1 MKLEVFDIN
10 GNALGR
16 FVDLPS
22 DVFGL
27 ELTKNHEH
35 IVYLA
40 VKQYLAH
47 QRQGTHKT
55 KERNEIAGS
64 TRKLHKQK
72 GTGGSRK
79 GSIKN
84 PLYRGGGRIFGPR
97 PRNYELKLNKK
108 VSRLARKA
116 VLSSKVSDQ
125 KIIIIQDFNFDAP
138 KTKNYL
144 SILNSFNLG
153 GKSLADL
160 KSLLLINTP
169 TLPVAPELPKYPY
182 GFRGR
187 KKSLQTVKFE
197 EYNKECDNFETKLNQ
212 YQTSLVDF
220 EDSLEKS
227 YTNIALSCRN
237 IPNADVVYT
246 ADVNTYQLLNSDC
259 IILTESS
266 ISKLAEVLNK

>member
-1 MKLEVFDIN
+1 MKIEVFDIN

-16 FVDLPS
+16 FVELPS
-22 DVFGL
+22 DIFGL

-47 QRQGTHKT
+47 QRQGTHKS

-79 GSIKN
+79 GAITN

-97 PRNYELKLNKK
+97 PRNYELKINKK
-108 VSRLARKA
+108 VSRLARRA
-116 VLSSKVSDQ
+116 VLSSKAAEN
-125 KIIIIQDFNFDAP
+125 KIIVLQDFVLDTP
-138 KTKNYL
+138 KTKSYL
-144 SILNSFNLG
+144 SILNSFNIG
-153 GKSLADL
+153 GKKVVDV
-160 KSLLLINTP
+160 KSLLLLNVP
-169 TLPVAPELPKYPY
+169 SLPSAPSLPKYPY
-182 GFRGR
+182 GYRGR

-197 EYNKECDNFETKLNQ
+197 EYNKECDAFEKELNN
-212 YQTSLVDF
+212 YQSSLLTFD
-220 EDSLEKS
+220 ENLEKS

-237 IPNADVVYT
+237 IPNADVINAV
-246 ADVNTYQLLNSDC
+246 DVNTYQLLNSDC

-266 ISKLAEVLNK
+266 IAKLTEVLNK

>member
-16 FVDLPS
+16 HVELPNEI
-22 DVFGL
+22 FGL

-35 IVYLA
+35 VVYLA

-47 QRQGTHKT
+47 QRQGTHKS

-79 GSIKN
+79 GAITN

-108 VSRLARKA
+108 VSRIARKA
-116 VLSSKVSDQ
+116 VLSSKALDNR
-125 KIIIIQDFNFDAP
+125 IIVVQDFKFDNP

-144 SILNSFNLG
+144 SILNSLKIG
-153 GKSLADL
+153 DRIVADL
-160 KSLLLINTP
+160 KSLLLLNVPSIP
-169 TLPVAPELPKYPY
+169 KAPELPKYPY

-187 KKSLQTVKFE
+187 KKSLQTVKFN
-197 EYNKECDNFETKLNQ
+197 EYSEACDLFENELNK
-212 YQTSLVDF
+212 YQSSLLDF
-220 EDSLEKS
+220 EDQLDTS
-227 YTNIALSCRN
+227 YTNVALSCRN
-237 IPNADVVYT
+237 IPNADVVN
-246 ADVNTYQLLNSDC
+246 AGDVNTYQLLNADC
-259 IILTESS
+259 IILSESA
-266 ISKLAEVLNK
+266 ISKLAEILNK

>member
-116 VLSSKVSDQ
+116 VLSSKVSEH

-153 GKSLADL
+153 GKSLVDL
-160 KSLLLINTP
+160 KSLHLNYLNIHMDLEAEKN
-169 TLPVAPELPKYPY
+169 LY
-182 GFRGR
+182 
-187 KKSLQTVKFE
+187 
-197 EYNKECDNFETKLNQ
+197 KL
-212 YQTSLVDF
+212 
-220 EDSLEKS
+220 
-227 YTNIALSCRN
+227 
-237 IPNADVVYT
+237 
-246 ADVNTYQLLNSDC
+246 
-259 IILTESS
+259 
-266 ISKLAEVLNK
+266 